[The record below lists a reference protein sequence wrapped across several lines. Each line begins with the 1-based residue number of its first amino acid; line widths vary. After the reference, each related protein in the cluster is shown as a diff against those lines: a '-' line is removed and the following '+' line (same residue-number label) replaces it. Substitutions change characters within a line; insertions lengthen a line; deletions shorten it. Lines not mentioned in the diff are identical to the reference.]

1 MSGKT
6 DKGVAD
12 RGKSKDGKSV
22 SRSKKPALQFPVDRV
37 HRYLKQGKYV
47 SRIGAGAP
55 VYLTAVLDESR

>member
-22 SRSKKPALQFPVDRV
+22 SRSKKTTLQFPVDRV

-47 SRIGAGAP
+47 SRIGASAP